1 MSKIHEVEGIKT
13 TDMHLY
19 LTVDGQPY
27 RIKWTDC
34 SSKLSNTTPDR
45 RVYLDVSPSGYG
57 LHWPL
62 LDEDLAITPLLRHA
76 EALSL
81 I

>member
-34 SSKLSNTTPDR
+34 STKLEYFPL
-45 RVYLDVSPSGYG
+45 RV
-57 LHWPL
+57 
-62 LDEDLAITPLLRHA
+62 
-76 EALSL
+76 EASL
-81 I
+81 K